1 MEGKFFLKTLND
13 ERIKHEHIIF
23 TLDEKISFRYYDTRK
38 FGKMAVL
45 ETIQKT
51 QIMEY
56 PALAKLGKEA
66 NDETFSKNELYNLLQ
81 KKQEPIKGAL
91 LNQEIIC
98 GLGNIYVDEVCL

>member
-1 MEGKFFLKTLND
+1 
-13 ERIKHEHIIF
+13 
-23 TLDEKISFRYYDTRK
+23 
-38 FGKMAVL
+38 
-45 ETIQKT
+45 
-51 QIMEY
+51 MEY

-98 GLGNIYVDEVCL
+98 GLGNIYVDEVCFMSKIDPKMPSNKITLEDANNILESY

>member
-1 MEGKFFLKTLND
+1 
-13 ERIKHEHIIF
+13 
-23 TLDEKISFRYYDTRK
+23 
-38 FGKMAVL
+38 MAVL

-81 KKQEPIKGAL
+81 KNKNQLKEP
-91 LNQEIIC
+91 
-98 GLGNIYVDEVCL
+98 Y